1 MKPILESSI
10 YLIIMAMICMLS
22 IDFVSMNLGISQ
34 VVQTE
39 QFIEDYIEIYGTN
52 DEENSIDKTTV
63 SEMKNYAKS
72 RGFEFSYKYETE
84 TADYRYYKIQVK
96 YGVRSRMFNLGKN
109 HTYDGIARIAG
120 VS

>member
-39 QFIEDYIEIYGTN
+39 QFIEDYIEINGIN
-52 DEENSIDKTTV
+52 GEENSIDETTV

-72 RGFEFSYKYETE
+72 RGFEFT
-84 TADYRYYKIQVK
+84 
-96 YGVRSRMFNLGKN
+96 
-109 HTYDGIARIAG
+109 
-120 VS
+120 